1 MEELHFVYI
10 NANGRIGVHSI
21 QSISYSENH
30 IQGICKNTDRIKTF
44 RKDRILKQYNSPEQA
59 IQECASFLPES
70 YSHLTKQSGP
80 KKNTFDV
87 CFTGFKKADKER
99 LVDKANEQGLTVR
112 TSVTQSLQML
122 CCGYNAGPSKVSA
135 ARMKG
140 TIIIDEPGFIHFLET
155 GEIPDE

>member
-44 RKDRILKQYNSPEQA
+44 RKDRILKQYDSPEQA
-59 IQECASFLPES
+59 IQECASFLPEN

-112 TSVTQSLQML
+112 TSVRRHT
-122 CCGYNAGPSKVSA
+122 NVASK
-135 ARMKG
+135 
-140 TIIIDEPGFIHFLET
+140 TTH
-155 GEIPDE
+155 GES

>member
-1 MEELHFVYI
+1 M
-10 NANGRIGVHSI
+10 
-21 QSISYSENH
+21 
-30 IQGICKNTDRIKTF
+30 
-44 RKDRILKQYNSPEQA
+44 
-59 IQECASFLPES
+59 
-70 YSHLTKQSGP
+70 
-80 KKNTFDV
+80 

-112 TSVTQSLQML
+112 TSVTQNLQML
-122 CCGYNAGPSKVSA
+122 CCGYNAGSSKVSA

>member
-44 RKDRILKQYNSPEQA
+44 RKDRILKQYDSPEQA

-87 CFTGFKKADKER
+87 CFTGFKNVVVNKNCHDFR
-99 LVDKANEQGLTVR
+99 FFPVSISLFVR
-112 TSVTQSLQML
+112 
-122 CCGYNAGPSKVSA
+122 
-135 ARMKG
+135 R
-140 TIIIDEPGFIHFLET
+140 
-155 GEIPDE
+155 

>member
-44 RKDRILKQYNSPEQA
+44 RKDRILKQYDSQEQA
-59 IQECASFLPES
+59 IQECASFLPEN

-80 KKNTFDV
+80 KKNTFACQLRTD
-87 CFTGFKKADKER
+87 TP
-99 LVDKANEQGLTVR
+99 LT
-112 TSVTQSLQML
+112 
-122 CCGYNAGPSKVSA
+122 N
-135 ARMKG
+135 
-140 TIIIDEPGFIHFLET
+140 
-155 GEIPDE
+155 

>member
-10 NANGRIGVHSI
+10 NANGRIAVHSI

-44 RKDRILKQYNSPEQA
+44 RKDRILKQYDSPEQA

-112 TSVTQSLQML
+112 TSITQSLQML
-122 CCGYNAGPSKVSA
+122 CCGYNAGPSKV
-135 ARMKG
+135 
-140 TIIIDEPGFIHFLET
+140 
-155 GEIPDE
+155 